1 MNNDMEIL
9 MLFNTINPLRLPPA
23 GQFYSYQTLH
33 ELEMV
38 KNELNNKIN
47 TPEYFNSIK
56 NLYNN
61 WKPILND
68 NVLNKMESY
77 LLYNEDEYQ
86 KNKMLEYIRNSP
98 ILRKLD
104 EEELDDITNSL
115 GESLLSDDEI
125 KILQKKLKKVQII
138 QHNKPSINKSIKKQ
152 KK

>member
-61 WKPILND
+61 WKPLLND

-125 KILQKKLKKVQII
+125 KILQKKFKKVQII
-138 QHNKPSINKSIKKQ
+138 QRNKPSISKSIKKQ